1 MLAELAACNAAYA
14 IISQVV
20 KNGAE
25 LSSCAKSVSDFTLNK
40 DIIQKKA
47 SSKGGNADGGNSDLE
62 EFLALD
68 ELKRKEAQLRS
79 DMQLYGRAGMYTDYV
94 SFCAEARRK
103 RSEASKEARRK
114 QLKLQ
119 QSLQEAVMWIVVLSI
134 GSALLMTF
142 TYALWRASQ

>member
-20 KNGAE
+20 KNGSE
-25 LSSCAKSVSDFTLNK
+25 LSSCAKSVADFTLNK
-40 DIIQKKA
+40 DTIQKKA
-47 SSKGGNADGGNSDLE
+47 SAKGGNADGSNSDLE

-94 SFCAEARRK
+94 AFCAEARRK
-103 RSEASKEARRK
+103 RAEVAKEARRK
-114 QLKLQ
+114 QLELQ
-119 QSLQEAVMWIVVLSI
+119 QTLQEAVMWIVSLTVA
-134 GSALLMTF
+134 SALLMGF
-142 TYALWRASQ
+142 VYFLWSA

>member
-47 SSKGGNADGGNSDLE
+47 SSKGGNADGSNSDLE

-79 DMQLYGRAGMYTDYV
+79 DMQLYGRAGMYTDYIA
-94 SFCAEARRK
+94 FCAEARRK
-103 RSEASKEARRK
+103 RTEAAKEARRK
-114 QLKLQ
+114 QLQLQ
-119 QSLQEAVMWIVVLSI
+119 QTLYEAIMWIVSLTV
-134 GSALLMTF
+134 AFAMLMGF
-142 TYALWRASQ
+142 VYILWRA